1 MPKDLPD
8 QELKALIRELARGAD
23 LALTDERVDIVLPQF
38 KQQLAWLE
46 TLQSFRLPLEAE
58 PSIVFRHR
66 RRAPKR
72 KGRSR

>member
-1 MPKDLPD
+1 MLKDMSD

-23 LALTDERVDIVLPQF
+23 LELTDERIDIVLPQF

-58 PSIVFRHR
+58 PSMVFRHR
-66 RRAPKR
+66 RRASK
-72 KGRSR
+72 KKSRPR